1 MGKMFKMK
9 SRRLNNQ
16 QRKSSLDQVLWLV
29 ENYLPQKNKASHKEL
44 SIDNLEAETI
54 KRINKLASSRSKSI
68 AEELKNTKITF
79 TVGGWALPLLNF
91 LKRSGVIK

>member
-1 MGKMFKMK
+1 MFKMK

-16 QRKSSLDQVLWLV
+16 QRKSSLDHVLWLV
-29 ENYLPQKNKASHKEL
+29 ENYLPQKKNKASHKEF

-79 TVGGWALPLLNF
+79 TVGSWALPFLNF

>member
-1 MGKMFKMK
+1 MFKMK

-16 QRKSSLDQVLWLV
+16 QRKSSLDHVLWLI
-29 ENYLPQKNKASHKEL
+29 ENYLPQKNKVSHKDF

-54 KRINKLASSRSKSI
+54 KQINKLVSSRSKLI
-68 AEELKNTKITF
+68 AKELNNTKITF
-79 TVGGWALPLLNF
+79 TVGSWALPFLNF

>member
-1 MGKMFKMK
+1 MFKMK

-16 QRKSSLDQVLWLV
+16 QRKSSLDQVLWLI
-29 ENYLPQKNKASHKEL
+29 ENYLPQKNKASHKEF

-79 TVGGWALPLLNF
+79 TVGSWALPFLNF

>member
-1 MGKMFKMK
+1 MK

-29 ENYLPQKNKASHKEL
+29 ENYLPQKNKASHKEF
-44 SIDNLEAETI
+44 SIDNLEVETI

-79 TVGGWALPLLNF
+79 TVGSWALPFLNF

>member
-1 MGKMFKMK
+1 MFKMK

-16 QRKSSLDQVLWLV
+16 QRKSSLDHVLWLV
-29 ENYLPQKNKASHKEL
+29 ENYLPQKNKVSHKDF

-54 KRINKLASSRSKSI
+54 KQINKLASSRSKSI
-68 AEELKNTKITF
+68 AEELNNAKITF
-79 TVGGWALPLLNF
+79 TVGSWALPFLNL

>member
-1 MGKMFKMK
+1 MFKMK

-16 QRKSSLDQVLWLV
+16 QKKSSLDQVLWLI
-29 ENYLPQKNKASHKEL
+29 ENYLPQKNKASHKEFN
-44 SIDNLEAETI
+44 IDNLEAETI

-79 TVGGWALPLLNF
+79 TVGSWALPFLNL

>member
-1 MGKMFKMK
+1 MFKKK

-29 ENYLPQKNKASHKEL
+29 ENYLPQKNKTSHKEF

-54 KRINKLASSRSKSI
+54 KQINKIVSSRYKSI
-68 AEELKNTKITF
+68 AEELNNTKITF
-79 TVGGWALPLLNF
+79 TVGSWALPFLNF

>member
-1 MGKMFKMK
+1 MFKMK

-29 ENYLPQKNKASHKEL
+29 ENYLPQKNKASHKEF

-54 KRINKLASSRSKSI
+54 KQINKLASSRSKSI
-68 AEELKNTKITF
+68 AEELNNTKITF
-79 TVGGWALPLLNF
+79 TVGSWALPFLNF
-91 LKRSGVIK
+91 LKRSGIIKY

>member
-1 MGKMFKMK
+1 MFKMK

-29 ENYLPQKNKASHKEL
+29 ENYLPQKNKASHKEF

-54 KRINKLASSRSKSI
+54 KQINKLASSRSKSI
-68 AEELKNTKITF
+68 AEELNNTKITF
-79 TVGGWALPLLNF
+79 TVGSWALPFLNF
-91 LKRSGVIK
+91 LKRSGFIK

>member
-1 MGKMFKMK
+1 MFKMK

-29 ENYLPQKNKASHKEL
+29 ENYLPQKNKASHKEF

-79 TVGGWALPLLNF
+79 TVGSWSLPFLNF
-91 LKRSGVIK
+91 LKRSGFIK

>member
-1 MGKMFKMK
+1 MFKMK

-16 QRKSSLDQVLWLV
+16 QRKSSLDHVLWFV
-29 ENYLPQKNKASHKEL
+29 ENYLPQKNKVSHKDF

-54 KRINKLASSRSKSI
+54 KQINKLASLRSKSI
-68 AEELKNTKITF
+68 TEELNNTKITF
-79 TVGGWALPLLNF
+79 TVGSWALPFLNF